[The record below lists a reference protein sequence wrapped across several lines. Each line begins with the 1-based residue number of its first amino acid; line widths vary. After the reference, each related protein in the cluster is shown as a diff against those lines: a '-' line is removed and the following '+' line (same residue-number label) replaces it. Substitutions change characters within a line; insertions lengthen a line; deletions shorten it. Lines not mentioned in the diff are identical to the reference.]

1 MSSLLEQAI
10 VDAEALKEAAMKNAE
25 SAVLEKY
32 SVEIKEAVNLL
43 LNEQEPDMGM
53 DPLAEP
59 PLAMPPMD
67 QTLMGEESGDT
78 GGGDNVPEVPPAE
91 GLCPCPDIEE
101 QVDGR
106 DVDSAGEVKV
116 ELTNVAAPLEEV
128 LEIDFDALEE
138 EILLKED
145 TETQFNI
152 TPDLIEEL
160 LEGEDMSTDIPD
172 ELIDSIVEKI
182 VVDINPQKSGWL
194 ETPISDID
202 LGALQAEATE
212 ELVDDEANIQDTDNR
227 LNGMQ
232 MRQVKELQESHS
244 LLNEEN
250 DDLTTQ
256 SIQLTNENKKIK
268 TILMQLKD
276 KLNEV
281 NLSNAKL
288 LYTNRILSDS
298 SLNERQ
304 RNKIVESLAT
314 ATTVS
319 EAKVIF
325 ETLQST
331 VGASYETKARR
342 PETLSEV
349 VNKASSNI
357 LPPHR
362 EKTYSGSDATY
373 NRMKLLAGINKN

>member
-1 MSSLLEQAI
+1 MSSLLDQAI

-43 LNEQEPDMGM
+43 LNEQGPDMGG

-59 PLAMPPMD
+59 PLPMPPMD

-78 GGGDNVPEVPPAE
+78 AGDENVPEVPPAE

-101 QVDGR
+101 QIDGR
-106 DVDSAGEVKV
+106 AVDSAGEVEV

-145 TETQFNI
+145 TETQLNI

-160 LEGEDMSTDIPD
+160 LGEEDMSTDIPD

-182 VVDINPQKSGWL
+182 VVDIDPQKSGWL

-202 LGALQAEATE
+202 LGVLQAKATE
-212 ELVDDEANIQDTDNR
+212 ELVDDEANLQDTDNR
-227 LNGMQ
+227 LNGIQ
-232 MRQVKELQESHS
+232 LRQVKELQESHS

-304 RNKIVESLAT
+304 RNKIVESLA
-314 ATTVS
+314 AAITVN

-331 VGASYETKARR
+331 VGASYTTKARR

-357 LPPHR
+357 LPPHQ
-362 EKTYSGSDATY
+362 EKTYSGGDATY